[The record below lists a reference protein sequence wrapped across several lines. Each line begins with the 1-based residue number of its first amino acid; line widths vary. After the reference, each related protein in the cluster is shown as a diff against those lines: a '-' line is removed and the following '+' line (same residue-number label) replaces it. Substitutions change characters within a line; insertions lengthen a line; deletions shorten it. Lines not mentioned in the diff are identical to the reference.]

1 MTSHHRLL
9 LLGATGETG
18 KQALAAALSDPRV
31 SHVLT
36 FGRRA
41 PTLDS
46 ATPSSKLTHS
56 SLDFDALLKE
66 GAAGGPETTKLRDA
80 EADSVLIALG
90 TTRASAG
97 SAEAFERIDREY
109 VLSAAR
115 AARREDKPD
124 QRVVYV
130 SSTSANSSAWFL
142 YPRSKGLTEEGL
154 ASLGYASTTIFRPGL
169 LVAPGGRGEHRFA
182 ESLAVKTIPH
192 LPFGKS
198 TLWIGTDTLG
208 RSLVNAAVGSP
219 AVKEYA
225 KEEILK
231 DQHKVWAVSNADAL
245 KLADAGR

>member
-1 MTSHHRLL
+1 MTTQHRLL

-18 KQALAAALSDPRV
+18 KQALSAALADSRV

-41 PTLDS
+41 PTLDPS
-46 ATPSSKLTHS
+46 TPSSKLTHS

-66 GAAGGPETTKLRDA
+66 GSAGGPETSKLRSA

-130 SSTSANSSAWFL
+130 SVRRSVSHCLYLNVCKLTRRFLQSTSANSSAWLL

-154 ASLGYASTTIFRPGL
+154 ASLGYASTIIFRPGL

-182 ESLAVKTIPH
+182 ELLAV
-192 LPFGKS
+192 
-198 TLWIGTDTLG
+198 
-208 RSLVNAAVGSP
+208 
-219 AVKEYA
+219 
-225 KEEILK
+225 
-231 DQHKVWAVSNADAL
+231 
-245 KLADAGR
+245 